1 MELNKKI
8 INRFLCKFRDID
20 LEQDYKIYA
29 NEKSKKFNYRL
40 LIIVYFI
47 GLFVII
53 DDILTT
59 GFDLLY
65 VSWHLFAQILFW
77 IMFLSSEDFKKKYY
91 EKYFFITW
99 VGFMNAGAYLYYF
112 SPEPFP
118 AGEGVITSSI
128 LFSFTIYPL
137 AFVESIV
144 ASIATS
150 IPMAIMLFH
159 KENIDPG
166 HLIYQFMMPFGL
178 LIYFKFSNEI
188 LKRSD
193 FLNEKIAK
201 SKQKEINDSINYAKK
216 IQEAM
221 LVSEKYLKE
230 TLPKSFIFYQPKD
243 IVSGDFYWAHKN
255 ESNIFFS
262 VSDCTGHGV
271 PGALMS
277 MIGTTLLNEI
287 IVEMKYQETD
297 KILNEMRKQII
308 KNLNQEESNN
318 QRDGMDMTL
327 VKLNLKKK
335 EIEFSSANNVLVHVS
350 DGNLNSYKG
359 DHQPVGFYSGKN
371 ISFTKQKVKVN
382 KDDMIYIFSDG
393 YQDQFG
399 GEKNKKFMI
408 SNLKKLLL
416 KISNKNVDAQLQEL
430 KTEFELWKGNEDQI
444 DDVCLM
450 GLRIT

>member
-1 MELNKKI
+1 MELNNKI
-8 INRFLCKFRDID
+8 LNRFYCKFRDVD
-20 LEQDYKIYA
+20 LEQDYKNYA

-40 LIIVYFI
+40 LIINYFI

-53 DDILTT
+53 DDIRVT
-59 GFDLLY
+59 GLDPFY
-65 VSWHLFAQILFW
+65 ISWHLSAQVLFW
-77 IMFLSSEDFKKKYY
+77 IMFLSSEDFKKKFY

-118 AGEGVITSSI
+118 AGEGVVVSSI
-128 LFSFTIYPL
+128 LFSFTIYPF
-137 AFVESIV
+137 AFIESV
-144 ASIATS
+144 LASIATS
-150 IPMAIMLFH
+150 VPMAIMLLH

-166 HLIYQFMMPFGL
+166 HLIYQFIMPFGL

-221 LVSEKYLKE
+221 LVSETYLKE

-243 IVSGDFYWAHKN
+243 IVSGDFYWAHKD
-255 ESNIFFS
+255 ESNVFFS

-271 PGALMS
+271 PGAFMS

-287 IVEMKYQETD
+287 IVEMKFQETD
-297 KILNEMRKQII
+297 KILNEMRNQII
-308 KNLNQEESNN
+308 KNLHQEESNN
-318 QRDGMDMTL
+318 QRDGMDITL

-335 EIEFSSANNVLVHVS
+335 EMEFSSANNVLVHVS
-350 DGNLNSYKG
+350 NGNLNSYKG
-359 DHQPVGFYSGKN
+359 DHQPVGFYSGKK

-382 KDDMIYIFSDG
+382 KNDMIYIFSDG

-408 SNLKKLLL
+408 RKLKKLLL
-416 KISNKNVDAQLQEL
+416 KISSENVDTQLQVL
-430 KTEFELWKGNEDQI
+430 KTEFELWKGNEDQV

>member
-335 EIEFSSANNVLVHVS
+335 EIEFSSANNVLVHIS

-408 SNLKKLLL
+408 SKLKKLLL

>member
-216 IQEAM
+216 IKEAM

-408 SNLKKLLL
+408 SKLKKLLL

-430 KTEFELWKGNEDQI
+430 KTEFELWKGNQDQI

>member
-8 INRFLCKFRDID
+8 IDRFFCKFKDVD
-20 LEQDYKIYA
+20 LEQDYRIYA

-53 DDILTT
+53 DDIRTT
-59 GFDLLY
+59 GLDPLY

-77 IMFLSSEDFKKKYY
+77 IMFLSSEDFKRKFY

-128 LFSFTIYPL
+128 LFSFTIYPF
-137 AFVESIV
+137 AFIESVI

-166 HLIYQFMMPFGL
+166 HLIYQFIMPFGL

-221 LVSEKYLKE
+221 LVSESYLKE

-243 IVSGDFYWAHKN
+243 IISGDFYWVHKSEN
-255 ESNIFFS
+255 EIYFT

-287 IVEMKYQETD
+287 IAEMKHQETD
-297 KILNEMRKQII
+297 KILNEMRNQII
-308 KNLNQEESNN
+308 KNLHQEESNN

-327 VKLNLKKK
+327 VRFNKKK
-335 EIEFSSANNVLVHVS
+335 NEIEFSAANNILIHVS
-350 DGNLNSYKG
+350 N
-359 DHQPVGFYSGKN
+359 
-371 ISFTKQKVKVN
+371 
-382 KDDMIYIFSDG
+382 
-393 YQDQFG
+393 
-399 GEKNKKFMI
+399 
-408 SNLKKLLL
+408 
-416 KISNKNVDAQLQEL
+416 
-430 KTEFELWKGNEDQI
+430 
-444 DDVCLM
+444 
-450 GLRIT
+450 

>member
-335 EIEFSSANNVLVHVS
+335 EIEFSSNA
-350 DGNLNSYKG
+350 
-359 DHQPVGFYSGKN
+359 
-371 ISFTKQKVKVN
+371 I
-382 KDDMIYIFSDG
+382 
-393 YQDQFG
+393 
-399 GEKNKKFMI
+399 
-408 SNLKKLLL
+408 
-416 KISNKNVDAQLQEL
+416 EL
-430 KTEFELWKGNEDQI
+430 
-444 DDVCLM
+444 M
-450 GLRIT
+450 

>member
-1 MELNKKI
+1 ML
-8 INRFLCKFRDID
+8 FR
-20 LEQDYKIYA
+20 
-29 NEKSKKFNYRL
+29 S
-40 LIIVYFI
+40 
-47 GLFVII
+47 
-53 DDILTT
+53 
-59 GFDLLY
+59 

>member
-1 MELNKKI
+1 MELNKNI
-8 INRFLCKFRDID
+8 FDRFFCKFKDVD
-20 LEQDYKIYA
+20 LEQDYKSYS

-53 DDILTT
+53 DDIITT
-59 GFDLLY
+59 GLDPLY
-65 VSWHLFAQILFW
+65 ISWHLFAQILFW
-77 IMFLSSEDFKKKYY
+77 IMFMSSEDFKKKFY

-99 VGFMNAGAYLYYF
+99 IGFMNAGAYLYYF

-128 LFSFTIYPL
+128 LFSFTIYPF
-137 AFVESIV
+137 AFIESIV

-221 LVSEKYLKE
+221 LVSESYLKK
-230 TLPKSFIFYQPKD
+230 TLPESFIFYQPKD
-243 IVSGDFYWAHKN
+243 IISGDFYWVHRD
-255 ESNIFFS
+255 ESNIFFT

-297 KILNEMRKQII
+297 KILNEMRNQII
-308 KNLNQEESNN
+308 KNLHQEESNS

-327 VKLNLKKK
+327 VKLNLEKK
-335 EIEFSSANNVLVHVS
+335 EIEFSSANNLLVHVR
-350 DGNLNSYKG
+350 DGNLYSYKG

-371 ISFTKQKVKVN
+371 TSFTKQKIKVN
-382 KDDMIYIFSDG
+382 KNDMIYIFSDG

-408 SNLKKLLL
+408 SRLKKLLL
-416 KISNKNVDAQLQEL
+416 KISNENVDAQLQEL

>member
-53 DDILTT
+53 DDIRTT
-59 GFDLLY
+59 GLDPLY

-77 IMFLSSEDFKKKYY
+77 IMFLSSEDFKRKFY

-408 SNLKKLLL
+408 SKLKKLLL

-430 KTEFELWKGNEDQI
+430 KTEFELWKGNQDQI

>member
-8 INRFLCKFRDID
+8 IDRFFCKFRDVD
-20 LEQDYKIYA
+20 LEQDYKSYA

-40 LIIVYFI
+40 LIINYFI

-53 DDILTT
+53 DDIRVT
-59 GFDLLY
+59 GLDPFYIL
-65 VSWHLFAQILFW
+65 WHSIAQILFW
-77 IMFLSSEDFKKKYY
+77 IMFLSSEDFKKKFY

-118 AGEGVITSSI
+118 AGEGVVVSSI
-128 LFSFTIYPL
+128 LFSFTIYPF
-137 AFVESIV
+137 AFIESVV

-166 HLIYQFMMPFGL
+166 HLIYQFIMPFGL

-221 LVSEKYLKE
+221 LVSESYLKE

-243 IVSGDFYWAHKN
+243 IISGDFYWAHKD
-255 ESNIFFS
+255 ESNIFFT

-287 IVEMKYQETD
+287 IVEMKFQDTD
-297 KILNEMRKQII
+297 KILNEMRNQII
-308 KNLNQEESNN
+308 KNLHQEESNN

-327 VKLNLKKK
+327 VKLNFKKK
-335 EIEFSSANNVLVHVS
+335 ELEFSSANNVLVHVS
-350 DGNLNSYKG
+350 NGNLNSYKG

-371 ISFTKQKVKVN
+371 ISFTKQKIKVVKN
-382 KDDMIYIFSDG
+382 DMIYIFSDG

-399 GEKNKKFMI
+399 GEKNKKYMY
-408 SNLKKLLL
+408 SRLKKLLI
-416 KISNKNVDAQLQEL
+416 KISNEDENQQLNFIES
-430 KTEFELWKGNEDQI
+430 EFNSWKGDNEQI

>member
-408 SNLKKLLL
+408 SKLKKLLL

>member
-8 INRFLCKFRDID
+8 IDRFFCKFKDVD
-20 LEQDYKIYA
+20 LEQDYKSYA

-40 LIIVYFI
+40 LIINYFI

-53 DDILTT
+53 DDIRVT
-59 GFDLLY
+59 GLDPFYIL
-65 VSWHLFAQILFW
+65 WHSIAQILFW
-77 IMFLSSEDFKKKYY
+77 IMFLSPEDFKKKFY

-118 AGEGVITSSI
+118 AGEGVVVSSI
-128 LFSFTIYPL
+128 LFSFTIYPF
-137 AFVESIV
+137 AFIESVV

-166 HLIYQFMMPFGL
+166 HLIYQFIMPFGL

-221 LVSEKYLKE
+221 LVSESYLKE

-243 IVSGDFYWAHKN
+243 IISGDFYWAHKD
-255 ESNIFFS
+255 ESNIFFT

-287 IVEMKYQETD
+287 IVEMKFQDTD
-297 KILNEMRKQII
+297 KILNEMRNQII
-308 KNLNQEESNN
+308 KNLHQEESNN

-327 VKLNLKKK
+327 VKLNFKKK
-335 EIEFSSANNVLVHVS
+335 ELEFSSANNVLVHVS
-350 DGNLNSYKG
+350 NGNLNSYKG

-371 ISFTKQKVKVN
+371 ISFTKQKIKVDKN
-382 KDDMIYIFSDG
+382 DMIYIFSDG

-399 GEKNKKFMI
+399 GEKNKKYMF
-408 SNLKKLLL
+408 SRLKKLLI
-416 KISNKNVDAQLQEL
+416 KVS
-430 KTEFELWKGNEDQI
+430 NEDVNQQLNLIESEFNSWIGDNEQI

>member
-8 INRFLCKFRDID
+8 IDRFFCKFKDVD
-20 LEQDYKIYA
+20 LEQDYKSYA
-29 NEKSKKFNYRL
+29 NEKSKKFNFRL

-59 GFDLLY
+59 GFDLFYIL
-65 VSWHLFAQILFW
+65 WHLFAQVLFW
-77 IMFLSSEDFKKKYY
+77 IMFLSSEDFKKKFY

-128 LFSFTIYPL
+128 LFSFTIYPF
-137 AFVESIV
+137 AFIESVV

-166 HLIYQFMMPFGL
+166 HLIYQFIMPFGL

-221 LVSEKYLKE
+221 LVSEDYLKE

-243 IVSGDFYWAHKN
+243 IVSGDFYWAHKD
-255 ESNIFFS
+255 ESNVFFS

-287 IVEMKYQETD
+287 IVEMKFKETD
-297 KILNEMRKQII
+297 KILNEMRNQII
-308 KNLNQEESNN
+308 KNLHQEESNN

-327 VKLNLKKK
+327 VKLNLINK
-335 EIEFSSANNVLVHVS
+335 EIEFSSANNSLILVRNE
-350 DGNLNSYKG
+350 DLTIFKG
-359 DHQPVGFYSGKN
+359 DHQPVGLHSGKK
-371 ISFTKQKVKVN
+371 IPFSKQNVKL
-382 KDDMIYIFSDG
+382 KTDDMIYIFSDG

-399 GEKNKKFMI
+399 GEKNKKYML
-408 SNLKKLLL
+408 SRLKKLLVR
-416 KISNKNVDAQLQEL
+416 ISKEDENQQLNFIKN
-430 KTEFELWKGNEDQI
+430 EFNSWKGDNEQI

>member
-216 IQEAM
+216 IKEAM

-408 SNLKKLLL
+408 SKLKKLLL